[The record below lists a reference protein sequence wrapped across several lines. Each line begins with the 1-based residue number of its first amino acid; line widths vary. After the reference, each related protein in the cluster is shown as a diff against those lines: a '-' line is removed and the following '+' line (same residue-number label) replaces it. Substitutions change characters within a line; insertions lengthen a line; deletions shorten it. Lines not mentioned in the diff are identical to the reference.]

1 MSRHYG
7 RFERTSMDAQTLL
20 VVDPVHWQTYAYQA
34 YNVSDVATEEG
45 PWSWFDQTYAPW
57 DVEPDVKSNADCGLT
72 A

>member
-20 VVDPVHWQTYAYQA
+20 VV
-34 YNVSDVATEEG
+34 
-45 PWSWFDQTYAPW
+45 
-57 DVEPDVKSNADCGLT
+57 KSNADCGLT